1 MEKNRVEEILVKTQK
16 EVEEKIVKKRRQRK
30 SEKDD
35 KKEKISERV
44 VRRAAAAY
52 SAAYLK
58 YRLRCK
64 GVSTDLFLRGIT
76 PSSLKE
82 RYREYFKLGIKPVV
96 LTPKDLGVLK
106 NILRVYGEE
115 CYYDALDMIAD
126 TLAPNQA
133 FTISLVA
140 AEVAK
145 QAYKNTNLKT
155 IKQYEVGLHLYRVP
169 VAKIM
174 GYFEEKFGQYRVLP
188 VGNKVVVDDGFNLKC
203 PPSFEIKEIY
213 ENNIQAIK
221 FVCREM
227 GYIRNFYLPS
237 PFSESFVGVGGE
249 LLEKNGAKTVVNLYV
264 DLINLKDA
272 PFYDFIIPTETY
284 LALDFKYLEEDRD
297 KSEARDI
304 SQLSRDYYNIF
315 TEIKKN
321 LMSQRSIVLSARD
334 FPVFIFLD
342 YLRSRVQQQVLGV
355 NAFNSSLEYFDTF
368 VVVDLR
374 GRDYHHCAQHILGFL
389 DSEMLAGLFIV
400 NYEWV
405 DLLGLYK
412 SLVNKFGIKPHN
424 LAVGLKNGVP
434 SSGETTERK
443 QPGSTG

>member
-1 MEKNRVEEILVKTQK
+1 MEKNKVEEILAKTQK
-16 EVEEKIVKKRRQRK
+16 EIEEKIVRKKRQKK
-30 SEKDD
+30 SEGQGKRGQ
-35 KKEKISERV
+35 ISESAV
-44 VRRAAAAY
+44 KRAAAAY

-64 GVSTDLFLRGIT
+64 GISIDLFLRGIT
-76 PSSLKE
+76 PSSVKE
-82 RYREYFKLGIKPVV
+82 RYREYFRQGIKPVT

-115 CYYDALDMIAD
+115 CYYDALEVIAN

-140 AEVAK
+140 AEVAR
-145 QAYKNTNLKT
+145 QVYKNTNLKI
-155 IKQYEVGLHLYRVP
+155 IKRYEVGLHLYRVP
-169 VAKIM
+169 IAKVA

-188 VGNKVVVDDGFNLKC
+188 VGNKVVVDDDFNLKC
-203 PPSFEIKEIY
+203 PSSFEVKEIY

-221 FVCREM
+221 FVGREM
-227 GYIRNFYLPS
+227 GYVRNFYLPS
-237 PFSESFVGVGGE
+237 PFSESFIGVGGE
-249 LLEKNGAKTVVNLYV
+249 LVEKNGSKAVVNLYV
-264 DLINLKDA
+264 DLINLNDA
-272 PFYDFIIPTETY
+272 PFYDLVIPAETY
-284 LALDFKYLEEDRD
+284 LALDFKYLEEERD
-297 KSEARDI
+297 KSEMKDI
-304 SQLSRDYYNIF
+304 SQLPQDYYNVF

-321 LMSQRSIVLSARD
+321 LIAQKSIILSARD

-342 YLRSRVQQQVLGV
+342 YLKSRVQQQVLGV

-374 GRDYHHCAQHILGFL
+374 GKDYHHCAQHILGFL
-389 DSEMLAGLFIV
+389 DSEALAGLFIV
-400 NYEWV
+400 NYDWI

-412 SLVNKFGIKPHN
+412 SLINKFGIKTHS

-434 SSGETTERK
+434 SSGKVVGDK
-443 QPGSTG
+443 QSNSTG